1 MAKRKTGK
9 VQDLNIKAESI
20 TKEELEKLQEV
31 VKRVDMM
38 HMQIGRIEG
47 QKHIALHQLQEANQA
62 IGTQQQQLEKTYGN
76 VDIDIRDGKLTYK
89 EKNDSAE

>member
-31 VKRVDMM
+31 VKKVDLM
-38 HMQIGRIEG
+38 HMQIGRVEG
-47 QKHIALHQLQEANQA
+47 QKHLMLHQLQEANQE
-62 IGTQQQQLEKTYGN
+62 IGNQQQALEKTYGN
-76 VDIDIRDGKLTYK
+76 ADIDIRDGKLTYK
-89 EKNDSAE
+89 EENDSAE